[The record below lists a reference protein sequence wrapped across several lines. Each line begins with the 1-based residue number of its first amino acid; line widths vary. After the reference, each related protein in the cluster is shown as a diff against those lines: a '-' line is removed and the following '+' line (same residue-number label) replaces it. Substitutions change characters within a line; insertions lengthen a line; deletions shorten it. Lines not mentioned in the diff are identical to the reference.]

1 MNRILYIIPIL
12 LLAVSCKEDT
22 LKVYNGDNYI
32 HFTPGI
38 NDKVEPEYNFALDGM
53 TTRETEASIPVE
65 VRLWGYLPLEDF
77 KYNVGVDDKT
87 TAVESD
93 YINPGHG
100 VFRAGYHVDTLWVTV
115 KRRQEL
121 LSTDYKVVINMKD
134 AEDGFV
140 VAPAKYTQVTVTVK
154 DELPNEPVWWGT
166 PQDMGDYSPVK
177 YRLLNIYLG
186 KVLADLDGYTN
197 ITFKAEAL
205 RFKNW
210 WKENWASY
218 TYYDADGTTPLYE
231 TIPE

>member
-1 MNRILYIIPIL
+1 MSPCLRPPLFF
-12 LLAVSCKEDT
+12 AEGAQGRCR
-22 LKVYNGDNYI
+22 
-32 HFTPGI
+32 
-38 NDKVEPEYNFALDGM
+38 EYE
-53 TTRETEASIPVE
+53 RET
-65 VRLWGYLPLEDF
+65 GYDLQPDELGEGDVF
-77 KYNVGVDDKT
+77 SVAQEEEG
-87 TAVESD
+87 E
-93 YINPGHG
+93 PGDCG
-100 VFRAGYHVDTLWVTV
+100 
-115 KRRQEL
+115 
-121 LSTDYKVVINMKD
+121 KD

-166 PQDMGDYSPVK
+166 TQDMGDYSPVK